1 MGAEEVAQQ
10 LRPVAWQ
17 TDDSRSFTT
26 TDTVPQNHLGKFQT
40 QGIQCPLLTSV
51 GTEHEQSAHMCANT
65 GSVHLK

>member
-10 LRPVAWQ
+10 LRSIAWQ

-26 TDTVPQNHLGKFQT
+26 TDRVPQNHLGKFQT

-51 GTEHEQSAHMCANT
+51 GTEHEQST
-65 GSVHLK
+65 QLTLKEGSIN